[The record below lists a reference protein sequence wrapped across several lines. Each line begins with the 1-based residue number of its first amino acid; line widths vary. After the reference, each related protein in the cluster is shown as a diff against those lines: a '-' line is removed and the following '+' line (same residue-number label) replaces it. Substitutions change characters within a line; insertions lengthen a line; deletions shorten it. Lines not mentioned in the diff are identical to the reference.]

1 MSPVVP
7 LPDRGR
13 LKRFI
18 KTNLTTAINPSIAF
32 LANMSRQKTYAKQL
46 GCWPFEQ
53 APSKILL
60 VRFDLLGDTALSLPL
75 AFDLK
80 QTFPESSIVFATSPT
95 LSPLVQ
101 MCPYIDKVLTF
112 DAPSLTHLQTNW
124 QPSRWREA
132 YRFLSELRI
141 RNFDLAISL
150 YGPLSGTL
158 VGLCGSR
165 WRVGFAGE
173 ASSSNFDYSMP
184 GGRGLTKKHEVDW
197 VRQLGGRPG
206 ARIPADLIS
215 TGAPEHEWCQT
226 KVGPKGPYTRVVLH
240 TGART
245 GEAKLWP
252 KQHWH
257 DLVTL
262 LDKDDMLQMIF
273 VGDTA
278 EAGTASALLHN
289 RDKRHLNFAGRT
301 TIPQLASI
309 LKTSDLTIS
318 ADSGPLHLSALMGRP
333 TLGLYGPTNPH
344 LSGPYGIRAHTIGTE
359 LPCHPCYDLRAP
371 AMCPFDDSLCMAWIQ
386 PLEVHQK
393 IMATVDREQTGKTL

>member
-1 MSPVVP
+1 MSPVTP
-7 LPDRGR
+7 LPSRGR

-18 KTNLTTAINPSIAF
+18 KTNLTTTINPTIAF
-32 LANMSRQKTYAKQL
+32 LANMIRQKTYAKQP

-75 AFDLK
+75 IFDLK
-80 QTFPESSIVFATSPT
+80 QAFPESSIAFATSPAV
-95 LSPLVQ
+95 SSLVQ
-101 MCPYIDKVLTF
+101 MCPYIDEVLAF
-112 DAPSLTHLQTNW
+112 DAPSLTHRQTNW
-124 QPSRWREA
+124 QLSRWREA
-132 YRFLSELRI
+132 YEFLTELRT

-158 VGLCGSR
+158 VGLSGSR
-165 WRVGFAGE
+165 WRVGFADE
-173 ASSSNFDYSMP
+173 ASSKNFDHSVQ
-184 GGRGLTKKHEVDW
+184 GGRGPRTRHEIDW
-197 VRQLGGRPG
+197 VRHLGGQPG
-206 ARIPADLIS
+206 AEIPDNLIS
-215 TGAPEHEWCQT
+215 AGRSVNAWCQD
-226 KVGPKGPYTRVVLH
+226 KVGPKGSYTRLVLH

-252 KQHWH
+252 NQHWH

-262 LDKDDMLQMIF
+262 LDKHAMLQIIF
-273 VGDTA
+273 VGGAA

-289 RDKRHLNFAGRT
+289 LDKRHLSFAGRT

-333 TLGLYGPTNPH
+333 TLGLYGPTDPH
-344 LSGPYGIRAHTIGTE
+344 LSGPYGIQAHTIVTK

-371 AMCPFDDSLCMAWIQ
+371 AICPFGDSLCMDWIR
-386 PLEVHQK
+386 PLEVHKK
-393 IMATVDREQTGKTL
+393 IVAILGWDQTDKPL